1 MNAQFSHFF
10 QLGLAIFVM
19 SSSGTLGRYIDMSP
33 PATIWVRC
41 LIGCIALFF
50 VLKVFGIGTHSGSRR
65 NWGSLLLSALL
76 LGAHWVTYF
85 FALQYSNVA
94 IGMLALFTYPVMT
107 ALLEPIILK
116 TPFQRMSIVLAIVA
130 FAGVAMLVP
139 ELSFEN
145 NFTLGIALGIV
156 SALFYSLRNI
166 MLKKKVSN
174 QSGITLM
181 FYQLLIITLTLWPV
195 LFLETQNIFIGIQQN
210 LTAIL
215 ILSLFTTATGHT
227 LFVLSFKN
235 FSISTVSI
243 ISSLTPLIGIFL
255 GYLFLDEVPAGKTLI
270 GGLLIFITVVAES
283 IHSVRTGK

>member
-1 MNAQFSHFF
+1 MNTQLSHFL
-10 QLGLAIFVM
+10 QLGLAIVVM

-33 PATIWVRC
+33 PVTIWVRC
-41 LIGCIALFF
+41 VIGAVALYA
-50 VLKVFGIGTHSGSRR
+50 VLKVFGIDTSPGSRR
-65 NWGSLLLSALL
+65 NYGSLILSALL

-116 TPFQRMSIVLAIVA
+116 TPFQKLSIVLAIVA

-139 ELSFEN
+139 ELTFEN
-145 NFTLGIALGIV
+145 NFTFGITLGVL

-166 MLKKKVSN
+166 MLKKKVSG

-181 FYQLLIITLTLWPV
+181 FYQLLVISLVLWPV
-195 LFLETQNIFIGIQQN
+195 LFLEESSFMTSFQANWQG
-210 LTAIL
+210 IL
-215 ILSLFTTATGHT
+215 ILGLFTTATGHT

-255 GYLFLDEVPAGKTLI
+255 GYIFLNEVPAGKTLF
-270 GGLLIFITVVAES
+270 GGFLIFITVIAES
-283 IHSVRTGK
+283 IHSVRSSK